1 VLKKGQV
8 ASVIAPALGKNAM
21 YISVHLDMKAIANLH
36 LEITKEDVASAIKH
50 APKLK
55 ISVSSLPQDSEST

>member
-1 VLKKGQV
+1 
-8 ASVIAPALGKNAM
+8 M

-55 ISVSSLPQDSEST
+55 ISVSSLPQDGESA